1 MEWARLLEGKA
12 ASGSV
17 RGVEALK
24 PAVFLWPVAVLPLLG
39 LTALLLSR
47 YRVVFVT
54 KSRLGI

>member
-17 RGVEALK
+17 HGVEALK

-47 YRVVFVT
+47 HREW
-54 KSRLGI
+54 